1 MLKHKSIAAVLA
13 IIASFA
19 AARPT
24 IAQSADSAKIAAISE
39 TLDRFHAAASKADE
53 KAYFDL
59 FAPDGVFIGTDAAE
73 RWPVEAFRKYVAT
86 RFAEGQGW
94 TYRPR
99 KRHVTLAPI
108 PCGCVAW
115 FDETL
120 DNAVYGTARGSG
132 VLSLTSTGWKI
143 AQYVLSFP
151 IPNPLAK
158 ELTEKIRTFEKR

>member
-1 MLKHKSIAAVLA
+1 MLKRKTPAMVAVVCSIVIAAGA
-13 IIASFA
+13 AFA
-19 AARPT
+19 DPAA
-24 IAQSADSAKIAAISE
+24 DEKIAAIAQ
-39 TLDRFHAAASKADE
+39 TLDRFHDAASKADE

-73 RWPVEAFRKYVAT
+73 RWPVEAFRKYVVT

-99 KRHVTLAPI
+99 QRHVTLAPI
-108 PCGCVAW
+108 PCGCMAW

-132 VLSLTSTGWKI
+132 VLSLTPGGWKI

-158 ELTEKIRTFEKR
+158 ELTGKIRTFEKH